1 MRRFIPFH
9 PTQIASVVVAIATL
23 FALVLSTLVAP
34 RTASAQVAQSASFAS
49 AVPCL
54 NTAPTFAYTRF
65 EDTMFDSPTPAAYP
79 GVQTVAPGGTPIP
92 QATLAQLG
100 SVYSLAY
107 DDGAASGRERLFAAA
122 YTRRLVNYGPRGAG
136 GVYILERS
144 GGAWAVTGSFSV
156 PGAAGV
162 PRTVGFAP
170 FYDGAAIPGVGRT
183 SLGGMVVSPDGRS
196 LFIVNIGARRIE
208 RYTLTAS
215 GTPTHSGQ
223 FAIPFNRISGDP
235 IVQADLYPFALQFY
249 PFGAE
254 QVLLVGVTDTA
265 YRAVARG
272 AGGEELDPIFNPDGS
287 QQIPPSAHVL
297 MLNLRNGAW
306 SLEVSQ
312 SLDTP
317 ALRQRTFASSFYT
330 ELSAADRQ
338 RSRGWNPWR
347 DQLQRIPAV
356 GNEMRYPQ
364 PMLTNIE
371 LVRERAPTATEPD
384 PAPLMLLGF
393 RDRTGDVAFNNA
405 LTVPGGERTAVAQG
419 DVLALRAVGGAWTVV
434 GNDYYQDNALPND
447 PGISRHIENFSGALA
462 RIPAGG
468 TGIGTAGDTLTMFG
482 LGGQRTTGMYTL
494 PNTAATGG
502 AGSYTNLINVGGRAA
517 TKATN
522 LGDVEV
528 LCSYA
533 LVGGRVWDDRNTNSV
548 QDAGE
553 PGIANVRLEV
563 FQGNNPRTAAT
574 IVAATTDAQGR
585 YLFALPPNTP
595 YNIRIAPASRTTLT
609 AQGYRF
615 TRTQVGSNRTADSDA
630 SQVWGYIEF
639 ARPGQSHTGA
649 GLPLPLRESDQRS
662 YDIGLMRQQPLG
674 RVGDFVW
681 NDLNANGIQDAGEPG
696 IGGVTVTLEGVDSV
710 ALGPVNATTTTGA
723 DGRYLFQQL
732 PPGVYRVRFS
742 VPTGMRPTLLQRGGN
757 SARDSDADTST
768 SLLTPRFNLLEN
780 QETLEWDFGLLGNA
794 DVTITKTGPATA
806 AAGATFDYTLSYRNV
821 GSSSA
826 TNVVVEDVLPS
837 GLTFVSAT
845 PAPSSVSGQ
854 TVRWNLGTL
863 NAGATGSIQ
872 LRVRAATTFSPA
884 SATSW
889 ARTNCVQ
896 ISATPV
902 DANSANNQSC
912 ATTTLQRPEISV
924 TKTAPATVVI
934 GDTFTYQITYRNT
947 GTASANIFSML
958 DTLPTGLTFIAFTQN
973 PNNACVYVAGPRR
986 IVCSEGV
993 LPAGASRTVAFTVRV
1008 DATSTAT
1015 SAVNTASVNTTSTG
1029 DDPSNNTSTTTTAIQ
1044 SPNVGTSISITPSPW
1059 PVGTTSTI
1067 RPTFRNT
1074 GDGTATSSVLTVTL
1088 PPTGTFTVSDLP
1100 TGCTYAGATR
1110 IVTCALGD
1118 LPPGASG
1125 NRPFT
1130 VNLPPDFPADS
1141 FTANAEIRTATPERT
1156 TDLSDNTATTTVSV
1170 VRPNVW
1176 VGAMGPDRIVGQGSV
1191 FWYVVDY
1198 GNQYFRSPSLTRAA
1212 ENTLLRVTLP
1222 PDVTY
1227 QGVNGTP
1234 PTRINGQVLEWDL
1247 GTLNPRATGQLTIVV
1262 QTNVPAG
1269 AVLDFEA
1276 VISTT
1281 TPGDDPS
1288 DNRATVR
1295 TDVVQPPSD
1304 IPNAGG
1310 DLRLAIH
1317 SELDPNSQDG
1327 DAFNGVYISTG
1338 TAITWPAGEVLDFT
1352 PRLLDLQMDG
1362 GALPWPYEYR
1372 ARVVGWSVTGF
1383 TVNGTVRNP
1392 QAADSRGRAGCRP
1405 GAVPSRT
1412 PQLLT
1417 GCRYAYLGGE
1427 DLASI
1432 TNPQRLREDQMA
1444 SQAHVYWTQPPAPR
1458 QRDDVYLYTLD
1469 PIEGVDIRI
1478 QVEVEVWIVNA
1489 YPGAPI
1495 NDPSLPEIPV
1505 VPLPDPQ
1512 RRLIEQ
1518 TFDVTLLVPRSVIGP
1533 GSVTR

>member
-1 MRRFIPFH
+1 
-9 PTQIASVVVAIATL
+9 
-23 FALVLSTLVAP
+23 
-34 RTASAQVAQSASFAS
+34 
-49 AVPCL
+49 
-54 NTAPTFAYTRF
+54 
-65 EDTMFDSPTPAAYP
+65 
-79 GVQTVAPGGTPIP
+79 
-92 QATLAQLG
+92 LA
-100 SVYSLAY
+100 
-107 DDGAASGRERLFAAA
+107 
-122 YTRRLVNYGPRGAG
+122 
-136 GVYILERS
+136 
-144 GGAWAVTGSFSV
+144 
-156 PGAAGV
+156 
-162 PRTVGFAP
+162 
-170 FYDGAAIPGVGRT
+170 
-183 SLGGMVVSPDGRS
+183 
-196 LFIVNIGARRIE
+196 
-208 RYTLTAS
+208 
-215 GTPTHSGQ
+215 
-223 FAIPFNRISGDP
+223 
-235 IVQADLYPFALQFY
+235 
-249 PFGAE
+249 
-254 QVLLVGVTDTA
+254 
-265 YRAVARG
+265 
-272 AGGEELDPIFNPDGS
+272 
-287 QQIPPSAHVL
+287 
-297 MLNLRNGAW
+297 
-306 SLEVSQ
+306 VSQ

-317 ALRQRTFASSFYT
+317 ALRQRTFASDFYT
-330 ELSAADRQ
+330 ELSAADRE
-338 RSRGWNPWR
+338 RTRGWNPWR
-347 DQLQRIPAV
+347 DRLDRIPAV
-356 GNEMRYPQ
+356 GDQMRYPQ
-364 PMLTNIE
+364 PILTNIE

-447 PGISRHIENFSGALA
+447 PGSSRHIENFSGAMA

-574 IVAATTDAQGR
+574 ILAATTDAQGR

-639 ARPGQSHTGA
+639 ARPGQSQTGA

-662 YDIGLMRQQPLG
+662 YDIGLMRQQPAG
-674 RVGDFVW
+674 RIGDFVW

-710 ALGPVNATTTTGA
+710 ALGAVNQSATTDSNGL
-723 DGRYLFQQL
+723 YLFDLL

-806 AAGATFDYTLSYRNV
+806 VADATFDYTLSYRNVGSSSATNVVVEDVLPSGLTFVSATPAPSSVSGQTLRWNLGTLNAGATGSIQLRVRAASTFSPASATSWERTNCVQISATPVDANSANNQSCANTTLQRPEISVTKTGPATAAAGATFDYTLSYRNV

-854 TVRWNLGTL
+854 TLRWNLGTL

-872 LRVRAATTFSPA
+872 LRVRAASTFSPA

-912 ATTTLQRPEISV
+912 ANTTLQRPEISV

-934 GDTFTYQITYRNT
+934 GDTFTYQLVYRNT
-947 GTASANIFSML
+947 GTVGANAFSL
-958 DTLPTGLTFIAFTQN
+958 IDNLPTGLTFIVFTQN
-973 PNNACVYVAGPRR
+973 PNNACTYAAGQRR
-986 IVCSEGV
+986 ITCSEAI
-993 LPAGASRTVAFTVRV
+993 LPAGASRTVAFTVRA
-1008 DATSTAT
+1008 DPAATAT

-1088 PPTGTFTVSDLP
+1088 PPTGTFTVSGLP

-1141 FTANAEIRTATPERT
+1141 FTASAEIRTATPERT

-1198 GNQYFRSPSLTRAA
+1198 GNQYFRTPSLTRAA

-1281 TPGDDPS
+1281 TPGDDPR

-1295 TDVVQPPSD
+1295 TDVVQPPAV

-1362 GALPWPYEYR
+1362 GSLPWPYEYR

-1405 GAVPSRT
+1405 GAAPSRN
-1412 PQLLT
+1412 PLLLT

-1432 TNPQRLREDQMA
+1432 ANPQRLREDQMA

-1458 QRDDVYLYTLD
+1458 QRDDVFLYTLD
-1469 PIEGVDIRI
+1469 PIEGVDIRV

-1495 NDPSLPEIPV
+1495 NDPSLPEIPI
-1505 VPLPDPQ
+1505 VPLPDPE